1 MRALK
6 ALVIILGVMIV
17 AATGLVVYGIMT
29 KLGNLADGDNDPLVG
44 SDNDPIETFRDQV
57 ISVAPTA
64 EVLNYIV
71 EENRLVIRVSESE
84 GVDRFLIFDLSTGKQ
99 MGSIMLEK
107 KVGE

>member
-17 AATGLVVYGIMT
+17 AATGLVVYGIIT
-29 KLGNLADGDNDPLVG
+29 KLGNLAG

-57 ISVAPTA
+57 ISVAPSA

-84 GVDRFLIFDLSTGKQ
+84 GADRFLIFDLSTGKQ
-99 MGSIMLEK
+99 MGSITLEK
-107 KVGE
+107 KAGE